1 MLPDTRYNIK
11 LKYTWYQSNYVIQCQ
26 DLIGWEEWL
35 TDPCQLLS
43 FNHSLNWS
51 NIDQFTNNS
60 FQDKISIC
68 RENKA
73 CIISIV
79 IFWVQIIGSFEF
91 KKIMWSAKFKIVKL
105 FDQVSLFFNQVCRFV
120 SLELKILQYFL
131 SWCLTLCTFVKEAR
145 RADFVKDRAYSA
157 LVTLIGW

>member
-1 MLPDTRYNIK
+1 M
-11 LKYTWYQSNYVIQCQ
+11 
-26 DLIGWEEWL
+26 IGWEEWL

-73 CIISIV
+73 CIFIWIYSYFLGSNNWE
-79 IFWVQIIGSFEF
+79 FWFQT
-91 KKIMWSAKFKIVKL
+91 IMWSAKLKIVEL
-105 FDQVSLFFNQVCRFV
+105 FDQVSLFFNHVCRFV

-131 SWCLTLCTFVKEAR
+131 SWCLTLFTFVKEAR
-145 RADFVKDRAYSA
+145 QADFVKDRAYSA
-157 LVTLIGW
+157 LVTLICW